1 MAKNTSL
8 VLLGYD
14 DEQISEKHISLV
26 DYTTNKIGGK
36 PVSSLQSCNA
46 FSIQFANRNNR

>member
-1 MAKNTSL
+1 MAKSKSL

-14 DEQISEKHISLV
+14 DEQITDKQLSLV

-36 PVSSLQSCNA
+36 AVSRKCYFSFSLVSP
-46 FSIQFANRNNR
+46 I